1 MDLRTMKQITE
12 RPMQLVRRGKIR
24 LGIKAKNAKGVE
36 YPKEVEYFV
45 LPTDKL
51 NEELKQKYGDK
62 PTRLPVML
70 PKEDLR
76 DVFPHA
82 RKLYA
87 GKVLRCKGN
96 GEQAIRSE
104 ADLILK
110 NKEGKVLDDATE
122 RLLGDEPNGN
132 VAIGCPD
139 DCPMLLSKQ
148 CKVRGCLFVFLHE
161 ITLGAVFQI
170 DGGFSHIPRIRDG
183 MEMVRSMFGRA
194 SLVPCWLYREPV
206 EMRHEGTTQTH
217 YIMRLELAAN
227 FSDIAKLKETVWK
240 TFSTDRLVLPAYVE
254 DGPEPT
260 GDAPLEEEEP
270 QAGATVP
277 PTKAPDPP
285 PPTTE
290 LPLTEKKAP
299 AQPSTPPPAATEP
312 QAAVQNPAPSTEA
325 VRPPL
330 AVQPPVKDV
339 SGEPENKLP
348 FEKKQADAPK
358 SAPPVDTEVQCSEW
372 AESLWMSDTRAKLD
386 VNWKVLTDS
395 GLTKAFSKQQNE
407 LLKGV
412 YEARLFIALI
422 GDAKKMPDLKAVWTE
437 HHTKY
442 DNAPTLPTVDC
453 KKSIWQAKE
462 DQKAL
467 LAKSK

>member
-1 MDLRTMKQITE
+1 MELRTMKQVTE

-24 LGIKAKNAKGVE
+24 LGIKVRNPKGVE

-45 LPTDKL
+45 LPEDKL
-51 NEELKQKYGDK
+51 NAELKERYGDK

-96 GEQAIRSE
+96 GEQAIRSA
-104 ADLILK
+104 ADLIMK
-110 NKEGKVLDDATE
+110 NAAGKLLDDATE
-122 RLLGDEPNGN
+122 RLIGDEPNGN

-161 ITLGAVFQI
+161 VTLGAVFQI

-206 EMRHEGTTQTH
+206 EMRHEGTAQTH

-260 GDAPLEEEEP
+260 GDAPVEEEP
-270 QAGATVP
+270 QA
-277 PTKAPDPP
+277 D
-285 PPTTE
+285 
-290 LPLTEKKAP
+290 AP
-299 AQPSTPPPAATEP
+299 ATQAPPPPAAAPELPFTEKPKADKQGKKAPPPPAAASPTAEP
-312 QAAVQNPAPSTEA
+312 QTDKNPDTVSG
-325 VRPPL
+325 PP
-330 AVQPPVKDV
+330 ATTPPAQDV
-339 SGEPENKLP
+339 SEEPENKLP
-348 FEKKQADAPK
+348 FEKSPSPAELEIRCA
-358 SAPPVDTEVQCSEW
+358 EW
-372 AESLWMSDTRAKLD
+372 ADSLWMSDTHGKLD

-395 GLTKAFSKQQNE
+395 GLTKSFSKKQNE
-407 LLKGV
+407 LLKSV
-412 YEARLFIALI
+412 YDARLFIALI
-422 GDAKKMPDLKAVWTE
+422 GDAKKMLDLKAVWTE
-437 HHTKY
+437 HHEKY

-453 KKSIWQAKE
+453 KKAIWQAKE

-467 LAKSK
+467 VAKLGK